1 MELNYLRIMT
11 ESLEKKEDILKQ
23 IVELNRQQ
31 KFLLQD
37 ANLLPEEFE
46 KNIQYKADL
55 VEQLNLLDEGFE
67 ELFSKVREEL
77 QTNKQMYAKEIEC
90 MQELIRQITDLTNMI
105 QTQEIR
111 NKESATNKFTEIRKQ
126 VKGVRNS
133 QKVVKQY
140 YDNMMNHKTV
150 MTQMID
156 NRK

>member
-55 VEQLNLLDEGFE
+55 VEQLNLLDEGFG

-77 QTNKQMYAKEIEC
+77 QTNKQMYAGEIER
-90 MQELIRQITDLTNMI
+90 MQELIRQITDLTNTI

-140 YDNMMNHKTV
+140 YDNMMNHKTA

>member
-1 MELNYLRIMT
+1 M
-11 ESLEKKEDILKQ
+11 
-23 IVELNRQQ
+23 
-31 KFLLQD
+31 QD

-55 VEQLNLLDEGFE
+55 VEQLNLLDEGFG

-77 QTNKQMYAKEIEC
+77 QTNKQMYAGEIER
-90 MQELIRQITDLTNMI
+90 MQELIRQITDLTNTI

-140 YDNMMNHKTV
+140 YDNMMNHKTA

>member
-55 VEQLNLLDEGFE
+55 VEQLNLLDEGFG

-77 QTNKQMYAKEIEC
+77 QTNKQMYAGEIER

>member
-55 VEQLNLLDEGFE
+55 VEQLNLLDEGFG

-77 QTNKQMYAKEIEC
+77 QTNKQMYAGEIER
-90 MQELIRQITDLTNMI
+90 MQELIRQITDLTNTI

-140 YDNMMNHKTV
+140 YDNMMNHKTT